1 MVAPVASRRGCAALG
16 RAVPRSGRAFGLA
29 DAPPDPCG
37 SVGVMSCVRACLPR
51 RWLASAWGR
60 PAPLPDAVDG
70 AAEGRAARRSTCTG
84 ARTSAGSLARGSARL
99 PRRDARVPGQ
109 CMVLPRS
116 VPRTRRGGLA
126 GHRIAAA
133 RFPGSQRRPDRGRI
147 RGRGR
152 GQGMTSRP
160 RRWLLGSGSESGRG
174 RAVAGSGGGGE
185 GAACRRLGCG
195 VAGGRSAAMR
205 PLFARALRVSAK
217 PCIVRLGR
225 RCGTSTS
232 TTPRG
237 SARQTRPEEEW
248 SARSGWSGCSGRRW
262 RRGRER
268 RQRRS
273 RRIGERSSAA
283 FYAEQLWWLQDFCGR
298 RCWPRR
304 REPAAAAVL
313 RKCWEIS
320 QLPPHQGQHRP
331 F

>member
-126 GHRIAAA
+126 GRRIAAA

-160 RRWLLGSGSESGRG
+160 RGW
-174 RAVAGSGGGGE
+174 AVAGSGGGGE
-185 GAACRRLGCG
+185 GAECRRLGCG
-195 VAGGRSAAMR
+195 FAGGRSAVAGGCWGR
-205 PLFARALRVSAK
+205 GRSRGGVTLTCEKRCCHRRGYPVAVAK
-217 PCIVRLGR
+217 ACTVNRLQGLEV
-225 RCGTSTS
+225 G
-232 TTPRG
+232 
-237 SARQTRPEEEW
+237 
-248 SARSGWSGCSGRRW
+248 RW
-262 RRGRER
+262 RIVG
-268 RQRRS
+268 S
-273 RRIGERSSAA
+273 LSFVASACVCVWIWP
-283 FYAEQLWWLQDFCGR
+283 YEWWHR
-298 RCWPRR
+298 
-304 REPAAAAVL
+304 L
-313 RKCWEIS
+313 RT
-320 QLPPHQGQHRP
+320 
-331 F
+331 